1 MPSNLCAFPLQ
12 EAERLHQ
19 LRHANI
25 VTLYGVC
32 LAGPIG
38 ILLMVRNS
46 LCCHLVL
53 PPCPRSLLF
62 VLPATQLALSH
73 VSSHM
78 CAAPLPCPPRPT

>member
-46 LCCHLVL
+46 LCCHPARAPSCLFCL
-53 PPCPRSLLF
+53 PPS
-62 VLPATQLALSH
+62 
-73 VSSHM
+73 
-78 CAAPLPCPPRPT
+78 